1 MADLHVITY
10 ITQRVL
16 CTICGHV
23 LYHSQYAAASYYIY
37 TFPNPCLM
45 LPKRMLTCMMYIYI
59 FPNPCL
65 MLPKHML
72 HARMRYIYIFPNPC
86 LMRPKDMLRTYDIFC
101 ARGEDHKCRR
111 SDASYVK
118 RVLRACMI
126 GMCIYKHIYISPNPC
141 LMLPKH
147 MLHACMMCIYIP

>member
-45 LPKRMLTCMMYIYI
+45 LPKRMLTCMYDVYIYI

-72 HARMRYIYIFPNPC
+72 HARMIYIYIYIF
-86 LMRPKDMLRTYDIFC
+86 
-101 ARGEDHKCRR
+101 
-111 SDASYVK
+111 
-118 RVLRACMI
+118 
-126 GMCIYKHIYISPNPC
+126 IYIYIYS
-141 LMLPKH
+141 LI
-147 MLHACMMCIYIP
+147 HA